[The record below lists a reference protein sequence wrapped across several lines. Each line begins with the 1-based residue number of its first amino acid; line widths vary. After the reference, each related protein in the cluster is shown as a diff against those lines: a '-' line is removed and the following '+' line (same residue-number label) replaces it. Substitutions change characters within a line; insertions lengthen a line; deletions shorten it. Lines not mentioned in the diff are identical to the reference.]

1 LKVFGKIR
9 ENKFN
14 TLYNLIRLVENEK
27 GEVVKREMDMNR
39 NYG

>member
-1 LKVFGKIR
+1 MKVFGKIR

-14 TLYNLIRLVENEK
+14 ILYNLIRLVENEK